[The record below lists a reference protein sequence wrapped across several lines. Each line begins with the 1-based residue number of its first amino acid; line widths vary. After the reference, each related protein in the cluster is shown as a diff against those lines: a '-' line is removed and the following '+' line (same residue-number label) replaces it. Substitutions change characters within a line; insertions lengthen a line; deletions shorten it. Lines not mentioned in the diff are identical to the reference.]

1 MLSLLTIALM
11 WYLLH
16 NLYKSKNRT
25 NTPLLLIFKGLAFL
39 LTFLLF
45 FALIFKFL
53 HWEGS
58 YTLSV
63 AHLLVFAIEIV
74 LFIVLFLKGR
84 KLPHPSNIEKDL
96 DEIGK

>member
-1 MLSLLTIALM
+1 M

-25 NTPLLLIFKGLAFL
+25 DAPLLLTFKGLAFIL
-39 LTFLLF
+39 AFLLF

-58 YTLSV
+58 FTLSV

-74 LFIVLFLKGR
+74 IFVVLFIKGR
-84 KLPHPSNIEKDL
+84 KLANPSNLEKDL
-96 DEIGK
+96 EEIGK